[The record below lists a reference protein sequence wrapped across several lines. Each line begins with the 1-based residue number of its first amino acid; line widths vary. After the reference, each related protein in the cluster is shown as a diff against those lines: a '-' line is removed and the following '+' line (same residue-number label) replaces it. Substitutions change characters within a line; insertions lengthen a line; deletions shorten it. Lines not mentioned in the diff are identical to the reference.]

1 MKVEPYFMKNKKW
14 YKLRPSGFGYV
25 LTDAGKQ
32 DPKVVASYKE
42 FYDDKDEVIDE

>member
-1 MKVEPYFMKNKKW
+1 MRIEPYFLKNKKW
-14 YKLRPSGFGYV
+14 YKLRPSGLGYV

-42 FYDDKDEVIDE
+42 FYEDDDDETEC